1 MQPRTLTRMTRAW
14 LRWASALI
22 PALASGLTTTYL
34 LVSSN
39 WRQWGVADMERLT
52 PATTSFA
59 DLANITLTADCIN
72 QGLPLEGCDPYGR
85 PFQPYVVLPARVLA
99 WLGIGLDQTGIP
111 GTLLALLTVV
121 VVIGLALLIASK
133 WQRGPVGLITVQ
145 VALAISAISPGV
157 ILGMERGQIEQ
168 LSLALVTGALLL
180 LGSDKP
186 IKWLGAIAS
195 FLATAIKY
203 LTVGMF
209 LAFANKDA
217 LRRRPWAVIAAA
229 AASGLFLLASLP
241 QIQLATETSGS
252 AVPQTTMSAFGLT
265 TTIATPFSGSPLF
278 YFPPENISEMWPT
291 LRIIGLIA
299 FTTATGIAYLI
310 ARRLPL
316 PETNSHAWVL
326 TVGSG
331 AVLLFPYL
339 IGTSHDYRL
348 VFLIPLLAGAA
359 LWWGSSPNNPV
370 LPVFLIIASTV
381 ALLTSASMVPT
392 PQEWRWPTWFVI
404 VGDIGLFFVLAFI
417 AALAIA
423 GLGGRPRPQ
432 MASKGPPAKVRVG

>member
-1 MQPRTLTRMTRAW
+1 MTKAW

-22 PALASGLTTTYL
+22 PAIASSLTTAYL

-39 WRQWGVADMERLT
+39 WRQWGVADMERMT
-52 PATTSFA
+52 PSTTSFA

-99 WLGIGLDQTGIP
+99 YLGIGLDQTGIP
-111 GTLLALLTVV
+111 GTLLALTTVA
-121 VVIGLALLIASK
+121 VVIGLALLIAAR
-133 WQRGPVGLITVQ
+133 WQRGPVGLIVVQ
-145 VALAISAISPGV
+145 TALALSAISPGV

-168 LSLALVTGALLL
+168 LTLALVTIALLV
-180 LGSDKP
+180 LGSNTP

-195 FLATAIKY
+195 VLATAIKY

-217 LRRRPWAVIAAA
+217 LRQRPWAVIAAI

-241 QIQLATETSGS
+241 QIMQAAETSGS

-278 YFPPENISEMWPT
+278 YFPPENIGQMWPT
-291 LRIIGLIA
+291 LRIIGFIA
-299 FTTATGIAYLI
+299 FAAATAVAYLI
-310 ARRLPL
+310 VRRIPL
-316 PETNSHAWVL
+316 PATSSLAWTL

-331 AVLLFPYL
+331 GVLLLPYL
-339 IGTSHDYRL
+339 IGSSHDYRL

-359 LWWGSSPNNPV
+359 LWWGTSPHRPGLPAFLV
-370 LPVFLIIASTV
+370 LASTL
-381 ALLTSASMVPT
+381 ALVTSASMVPT
-392 PQEWRWPTWFVI
+392 SQEWRWPTWLVI
-404 VGDIGLFFVLAFI
+404 VGDIGLFCVLAFT

-423 GLGGRPRPQ
+423 GLVGRARPSSSSAESPEEMQ
-432 MASKGPPAKVRVG
+432 VR